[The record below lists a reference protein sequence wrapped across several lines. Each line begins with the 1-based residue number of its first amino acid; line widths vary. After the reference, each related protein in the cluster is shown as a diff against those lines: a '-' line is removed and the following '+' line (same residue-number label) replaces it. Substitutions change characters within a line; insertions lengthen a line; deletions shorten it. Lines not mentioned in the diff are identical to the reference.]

1 MTAKVVTDEGL
12 YGLGD
17 ATLNG
22 REMAVVAW
30 LEEHVAPCLIG
41 RDPQDIE
48 DIWHYLYRGA
58 YWRRGPVAMTAIG
71 AIDMA
76 LWDIKGKAAGMPV
89 YQLLG
94 GRSRSGVGLYAHAN
108 GTNTEETLCKAGE
121 LVEAGFRAIRIQSA
135 IPGLDATYGVLGDK
149 EDYYELQGN
158 RPLPPEEVWSTQKYF
173 NMVEELIQNQLIDYI
188 RMSATHAGGIT
199 AMRRIADFAGIY
211 NVRTAP
217 HGAPD
222 LSPVCLAAHL
232 HLDTWAPNFG
242 IQEFVGLGNEQ
253 SRRIFKQDIR
263 VENGMAHVSEA
274 PGLGISFDQETA
286 KELYELAV
294 EKGVKTAYA
303 ASFRYE
309 PHVMHARRLVAEGA
323 IGEPLEVEC
332 ISHFN
337 LERAIPFG
345 WSHRKEDGGG
355 RLNNNFTHKL
365 SIVTSVVGEKIL
377 SVMAEVRD
385 DLGKAPIVKG
395 VHNFKTRREHI
406 PEDMND
412 PHLQWGESNV
422 EWTYTVLAQL
432 ESEYASKPVSVLFK
446 HGGLNPRFNEDHIVF
461 YGSTGAIYIKGHYGS
476 GPLYLYDRDKKWREV
491 ALPAEIAADV
501 PDVEGATER
510 NWRYLIREL
519 VRHVSGDA
527 VAPYQTFRE
536 GSQYQQLIDIIRQ
549 NGSWVDVRHL
559 Q

>member
-1 MTAKVVTDEGL
+1 MKITEIKVIVCC
-12 YGLGD
+12 
-17 ATLNG
+17 
-22 REMAVVAW
+22 
-30 LEEHVAPCLIG
+30 P
-41 RDPQDIE
+41 
-48 DIWHYLYRGA
+48 
-58 YWRRGPVAMTAIG
+58 
-71 AIDMA
+71 
-76 LWDIKGKAAGMPV
+76 
-89 YQLLG
+89 

-108 GTNTEETLCKAGE
+108 GTNTEETLGKAGE

-158 RPLPPEEVWSTQKYF
+158 RPLPPEEVWSTQQYF

-199 AMRRIADFAGIY
+199 AMRRIADFAGLY
-211 NVRTAP
+211 NVKTAP
-217 HGAPD
+217 HG
-222 LSPVCLAAHL
+222 
-232 HLDTWAPNFG
+232 
-242 IQEFVGLGNEQ
+242 
-253 SRRIFKQDIR
+253 
-263 VENGMAHVSEA
+263 A

-309 PHVMHARRLVAEGA
+309 PHVMHAKKLVAEGA

-385 DLGKAPIVKG
+385 DLGKAPIVEG

-406 PEDMND
+406 PEDIND
-412 PHLQWGESNV
+412 PRLQWGESNV
-422 EWTYTVLAQL
+422 EWTYTVLAQI
-432 ESEYASKPVSVLFK
+432 ESEYAGKPVSVLFK
-446 HGGLNPRFNEDHIVF
+446 HGGLNPPLQRGPHCLLWQHR
-461 YGSTGAIYIKGHYGS
+461 GHLHQ
-476 GPLYLYDRDKKWREV
+476 GPLWQRPPLSLR
-491 ALPAEIAADV
+491 
-501 PDVEGATER
+501 
-510 NWRYLIREL
+510 
-519 VRHVSGDA
+519 
-527 VAPYQTFRE
+527 
-536 GSQYQQLIDIIRQ
+536 
-549 NGSWVDVRHL
+549 
-559 Q
+559 